1 MQSKET
7 MLSLKHQS
15 RSVSKRYQH
24 CRCWNDSNNLTN
36 FFQITIRV
44 ERYIFIIRHE
54 EKEWTSLKIRLQNRD
69 RIIKI
74 RFVKKEKESF
84 IISIACQIRENHL
97 RRTSVPWLDEK
108 RRRRRRWW
116 YFVRSLPRAGMQI
129 CGAHVF
135 VRGWHAH
142 ARTCPRRDKG
152 AYGRL
157 TVAARHTYLMD
168 FRRYAV
174 GRAYTHANPAVQ
186 ISPRKRSR
194 FLSRRAILSSPSSTS
209 SSSSFPL
216 FSKCVQEFIKIRVDS
231 FIVLNWMRREW
242 FWGGFTVGRE

>member
-1 MQSKET
+1 MFPGST
-7 MLSLKHQS
+7 RNVDDVVDDDDDTLY
-15 RSVSKRYQH
+15 VRY
-24 CRCWNDSNNLTN
+24 R
-36 FFQITIRV
+36 
-44 ERYIFIIRHE
+44 
-54 EKEWTSLKIRLQNRD
+54 
-69 RIIKI
+69 
-74 RFVKKEKESF
+74 
-84 IISIACQIRENHL
+84 A
-97 RRTSVPWLDEK
+97 
-108 RRRRRRWW
+108 
-116 YFVRSLPRAGMQI
+116 RAGMQI

-194 FLSRRAILSSPSSTS
+194 FLSRRAILSSSTF
-209 SSSSFPL
+209 SSSFPL

-231 FIVLNWMRREW
+231 F
-242 FWGGFTVGRE
+242 

>member
-1 MQSKET
+1 
-7 MLSLKHQS
+7 
-15 RSVSKRYQH
+15 
-24 CRCWNDSNNLTN
+24 
-36 FFQITIRV
+36 
-44 ERYIFIIRHE
+44 
-54 EKEWTSLKIRLQNRD
+54 
-69 RIIKI
+69 
-74 RFVKKEKESF
+74 
-84 IISIACQIRENHL
+84 
-97 RRTSVPWLDEK
+97 
-108 RRRRRRWW
+108 
-116 YFVRSLPRAGMQI
+116 MQI

-209 SSSSFPL
+209 SSSSFPPSSADDRSFRGRGCHRFL
-216 FSKCVQEFIKIRVDS
+216 VKDFAKVKGAPFSQAPSKRALSLHFSLRVAS
-231 FIVLNWMRREW
+231 VVIAR
-242 FWGGFTVGRE
+242 